1 MCESEVFRE
10 AEERWFLVRK
20 DRSFRPGPQADDVT
34 IPYASRPRLPASIS
48 RRVGAPTK
56 GGRKAMPRLGDDSE
70 RSSKCVRRRW
80 SCTSFEDVVP
90 KSVGDMYRCVGVFL
104 INFTI
109 LDEPCRQ

>member
-20 DRSFRPGPQADDVT
+20 DRS
-34 IPYASRPRLPASIS
+34 ASRPRLPATIS

-70 RSSKCVRRRW
+70 RSSKRVRRRRRRW